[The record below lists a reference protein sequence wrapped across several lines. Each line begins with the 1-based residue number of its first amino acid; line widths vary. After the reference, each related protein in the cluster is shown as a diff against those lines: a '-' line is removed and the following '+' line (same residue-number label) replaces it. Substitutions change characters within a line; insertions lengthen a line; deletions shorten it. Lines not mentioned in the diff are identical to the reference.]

1 VCDCLSLSI
10 PSLCSLAE
18 KTAARES
25 LLKKLTPL
33 FRVKSRERKRE
44 SARVSVGLGDR
55 GIGRV

>member
-1 VCDCLSLSI
+1 MYECVSVFLSLS
-10 PSLCSLAE
+10 PLCSLAE
-18 KTAARES
+18 KTAARET

-55 GIGRV
+55 RRV

>member
-1 VCDCLSLSI
+1 
-10 PSLCSLAE
+10 LAE
-18 KTAARES
+18 KTAARET

-55 GIGRV
+55 RRV